1 MNTIHNLISQ
11 IGDLPTLPAVAGRI
25 NREMES
31 ESLNA
36 KLLGEIIADDT
47 ALAAKV
53 LRLANS
59 AFYGL
64 QKQVT
69 TLNKAVMIL
78 GFNTVK
84 NLALSASIYSLFKE
98 RPGSLIDVKGLWL
111 HSLGCAVAAKI
122 IAGNLNK
129 KLDEDAFL
137 FGILHDIGKIVFIHA
152 MPQDYEKILL
162 LIQERQ
168 IPEGDAE
175 MEVMGFNHQRLGS
188 QMLEIWKFPDN
199 IVQAVKYHHDPYL
212 KTAKIDPQL
221 KDLIRA
227 LFLGNQMA
235 KALHLGKS
243 TNPVREEIPR
253 IVWQSLNIKRSQT
266 KSIAGAIRNNY
277 ALLLKAWDMEGKDDD

>member
-1 MNTIHNLISQ
+1 MQNLISQ
-11 IGDLPTLPAVAGRI
+11 MGDLPTLPAVASRI
-25 NREMES
+25 NMEMRNEA
-31 ESLNA
+31 LNA
-36 KLLGEIIADDT
+36 QLLGEIIAEDT
-47 ALAAKV
+47 ALAAKI

-84 NLALSASIYSLFKE
+84 NLALSVSIYALFKE
-98 RPGSLIDVKGLWL
+98 RPGSPIDVKGLWL

-122 IAGNLNK
+122 ITENLYK
-129 KLDEDAFL
+129 KLGEEAFL
-137 FGILHDIGKIVFIHA
+137 FGILHDIGKIVFINA
-152 MPQDYEKILL
+152 LPADYEKTLL
-162 LIQERQ
+162 LIRDRH

-175 MEVMGFNHQRLGS
+175 MEVMGCNHQRLGS
-188 QMLEIWKFPDN
+188 QLLDSWKFPDN
-199 IVQAVKYHHDPYL
+199 IIQAVKYHHEPQL

-235 KALHLGKS
+235 KALHLGMS
-243 TNPVREEIPR
+243 TNPTREEIPK
-253 IVWQSLNIKRSQT
+253 IVWQSLNIKRSQINT
-266 KSIAGAIRNNY
+266 LADAIRSSY
-277 ALLLKAWDMEGKDDD
+277 ALLLEAWDMEGEDDV

>member
-25 NREMES
+25 NREMER

-36 KLLGEIIADDT
+36 KLLGEIIAGDT

-84 NLALSASIYSLFKE
+84 NLALSVSIYSLFKE
-98 RPGSLIDVKGLWL
+98 RPGSPIDVKGLWL

-122 IAGNLNK
+122 IAENLNK
-129 KLDEDAFL
+129 KLGEDAFL
-137 FGILHDIGKIVFIHA
+137 FGILHDIGKIVLINA

-175 MEVMGFNHQRLGS
+175 MEVMGFNHQRFGS

-199 IVQAVKYHHDPYL
+199 IVQAVKYHHEPRL
-212 KTAKIDPQL
+212 KTAKIDPQQ

-227 LFLGNQMA
+227 LFLGNQMT

-243 TNPVREEIPR
+243 TNPVMEKIPR
-253 IVWQSLNIKRSQT
+253 IVWQSLNIKRSQI
-266 KSIAGAIRNNY
+266 KSIAGAIKSDY
-277 ALLLKAWDMEGKDDD
+277 DLLLKAWDMEGKDDD

>member
-1 MNTIHNLISQ
+1 MKNLLSQ
-11 IGDLPTLPAVAGRI
+11 IGDLPTLPDVASRI
-25 NREMES
+25 NREMQS

-84 NLALSASIYSLFKE
+84 NLALSVSIYSLFKE
-98 RPGSLIDVKGLWL
+98 RPGSPIDVKGLWQ
-111 HSLGCAVAAKI
+111 HSLGCAVAAQI
-122 IAGNLNK
+122 ITDNLYK
-129 KLDEDAFL
+129 KLGEEAFL
-137 FGILHDIGKIVFIHA
+137 FGILHDVGKIVFINA
-152 MPQDYEKILL
+152 IPQEYEKVLLLMQERQMPQDE
-162 LIQERQ
+162 
-168 IPEGDAE
+168 AE
-175 MEVMGFNHQRLGS
+175 MEVLGFAHQRLGS
-188 QMLEIWKFPDN
+188 QLLDTWKFPDN
-199 IVQAVKYHHDPYL
+199 IVQAVKYHHDPQL
-212 KTAKIDPQL
+212 KTAKLDPQL

-235 KALHLGKS
+235 KALHLGRS
-243 TNPVREEIPR
+243 SNPVREEIPK
-253 IVWQSLNIKRSQT
+253 IVWQSLNIKRGQVND
-266 KSIAGAIRNNY
+266 IAGAIRNRY
-277 ALLLKAWDMEGKDDD
+277 ALLLEAWDIEDKGNV